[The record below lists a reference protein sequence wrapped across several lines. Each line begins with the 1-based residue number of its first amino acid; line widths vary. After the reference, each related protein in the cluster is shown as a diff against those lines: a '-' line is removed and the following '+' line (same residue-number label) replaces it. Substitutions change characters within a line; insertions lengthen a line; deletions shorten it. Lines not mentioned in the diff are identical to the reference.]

1 MKKNIA
7 IILVTLLIYNL
18 LLYGFFYFC
27 GNPWI
32 NNYMQA
38 EVKRLLRSMYFGEFT
53 IEKSQYDFRSKI
65 YIVIASNG
73 YYRKKV
79 EVSPTERESG
89 GLPVIKEME
98 ELNENV
104 VEKHD
109 FNNLDMNN

>member
-1 MKKNIA
+1 
-7 IILVTLLIYNL
+7 
-18 LLYGFFYFC
+18 
-27 GNPWI
+27 
-32 NNYMQA
+32 
-38 EVKRLLRSMYFGEFT
+38 MYFGEFT
-53 IEKSQYDFRSKI
+53 IEKSQYDFRSKN

-109 FNNLDMNN
+109 FNNLDMNNWGFVGHVNNLHARILPILK

>member
-53 IEKSQYDFRSKI
+53 IE
-65 YIVIASNG
+65 IASNG